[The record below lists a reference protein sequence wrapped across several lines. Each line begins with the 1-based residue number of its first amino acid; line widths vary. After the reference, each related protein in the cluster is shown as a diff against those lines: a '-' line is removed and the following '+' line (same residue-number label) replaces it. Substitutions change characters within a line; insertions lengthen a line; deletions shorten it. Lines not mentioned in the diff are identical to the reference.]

1 MRNFLLRLHRWT
13 SLGLAAFWIVQ
24 VMTGVML
31 VFHWELDNLSAGGGQ
46 AAFSPEAISARLA
59 SLEADVPG
67 RTISSVWTSGGDNEQ
82 FDIYV
87 REPGAPSSDK
97 WRINGGG
104 EVLRVEEAGAVLSDG
119 AVFGL
124 LVNLHTALL
133 GGPVGHVLVGISGI
147 VLFTNL
153 LMGAWLAWPKGRQWR
168 ALLRR
173 PPPRPAVARN
183 HGWHRRLGLCLV
195 LPALVVVGFGTL
207 LSFEKQIGP
216 AIAGPAPDMAPVFS
230 GEAEGAS
237 AGPVSPAAAI
247 EAALS
252 LYPDAS
258 LTALRMPTE
267 TRNAYQVLLR
277 QPGEANRIYGRTE
290 ILVSAATGDAVLVS
304 DPFDE
309 PPGRAFMAALFPVHT
324 GQVLGLPGRVAV
336 LATGCGLLA
345 LMVFGVMLFAA
356 RLQGRRRLAR

>member
-1 MRNFLLRLHRWT
+1 MLSMGKERWRLEWRLR
-13 SLGLAAFWIVQ
+13 
-24 VMTGVML
+24 
-31 VFHWELDNLSAGGGQ
+31 Q
-46 AAFSPEAISARLA
+46 A
-59 SLEADVPG
+59 
-67 RTISSVWTSGGDNEQ
+67 
-82 FDIYV
+82 
-87 REPGAPSSDK
+87 
-97 WRINGGG
+97 
-104 EVLRVEEAGAVLSDG
+104 
-119 AVFGL
+119 
-124 LVNLHTALL
+124 
-133 GGPVGHVLVGISGI
+133 
-147 VLFTNL
+147 
-153 LMGAWLAWPKGRQWR
+153 
-168 ALLRR
+168 
-173 PPPRPAVARN
+173 
-183 HGWHRRLGLCLV
+183 HGWRHRMRPLHVGACALC
-195 LPALVVVGFGTL
+195 G
-207 LSFEKQIGP
+207 S
-216 AIAGPAPDMAPVFS
+216 FS
-230 GEAEGAS
+230 GDFS
-237 AGPVSPAAAI
+237 AI